1 MIATVQRVSKA
12 KVEINNS
19 IYSEIGDGVLILLC
33 VERDDDSKQA
43 IKMSDKIL
51 NFCILEVD
59 RVTMTSSLRD
69 LEEDVMIISQFTLA
83 AITNKGNKPSF
94 HKAAKPNKAKEI
106 YDQFVQIFKDSSLNV
121 QTGKFG
127 EIMNITLTNK
137 GPITFNSVS
146 YTHLTLPTNREV

>member
-1 MIATVQRVSKA
+1 MIATVQRVSEA

-19 IYSEIGDGVLILLC
+19 IYSEIGEGVLILLC

-51 NFCILEVD
+51 NFCILEGD
-59 RVTMTSSLRD
+59 SGTMSTSLRE

-137 GPITFNSVS
+137 GPITFNFR
-146 YTHLTLPTNREV
+146 T

>member
-1 MIATVQRVSKA
+1 MIATVQRVSEA

-19 IYSEIGDGVLILLC
+19 IYSEIGEGVLILLC

-51 NFCILEVD
+51 NFCILEGD
-59 RVTMTSSLRD
+59 SGTMSANLRE

-94 HKAAKPNKAKEI
+94 HKAAKPSKAKEI

-137 GPITFNSVS
+137 GPITFNFR
-146 YTHLTLPTNREV
+146 T

>member
-1 MIATVQRVSKA
+1 MIATVQRVSEA

-19 IYSEIGDGVLILLC
+19 IYSEIGEGVLILLC

-51 NFCILEVD
+51 NFCILEGD
-59 RVTMTSSLRD
+59 SGTMSASLKE

-106 YDQFVQIFKDSSLNV
+106 YNQFVQIFKDSSLNV

-137 GPITFNSVS
+137 GPITFNFR
-146 YTHLTLPTNREV
+146 T

>member
-1 MIATVQRVSKA
+1 MIATVQRVSEA

-51 NFCILEVD
+51 NFSILEGD
-59 RVTMTSSLRD
+59 RGIMSASLRE

-106 YDQFVQIFKDSSLNV
+106 YDQFVQIFKDSPLNV

-137 GPITFNSVS
+137 GPITFNFR
-146 YTHLTLPTNREV
+146 T

>member
-1 MIATVQRVSKA
+1 MIATVQRVSEA

-19 IYSEIGDGVLILLC
+19 IYSEIGEGVLILLC
-33 VERDDDSKQA
+33 VESDDDSVQA
-43 IKMSDKIL
+43 IKMTDKIL
-51 NFCILEVD
+51 NFCILEGD
-59 RVTMTSSLRD
+59 SGMMNASLRD

-137 GPITFNSVS
+137 GPITFNFR
-146 YTHLTLPTNREV
+146 T

>member
-19 IYSEIGDGVLILLC
+19 IYSEIGEGVLILLC
-33 VERDDDSKQA
+33 VESDDDSVQA
-43 IKMSDKIL
+43 IKMTDKIL
-51 NFCILEVD
+51 NFCILEGD
-59 RVTMTSSLRD
+59 NGIMSASLRE

-83 AITNKGNKPSF
+83 AITNRGNKPSF

-121 QTGKFG
+121 QTGKFA

-137 GPITFNSVS
+137 GPITFNF
-146 YTHLTLPTNREV
+146 RM

>member
-1 MIATVQRVSKA
+1 MIATVQRVSEA

-51 NFCILEVD
+51 NFCILEGD
-59 RVTMTSSLRD
+59 SGTMSASLKD

-94 HKAAKPNKAKEI
+94 HKAAKPNKAKKI

-137 GPITFNSVS
+137 GPITFNFR
-146 YTHLTLPTNREV
+146 T

>member
-1 MIATVQRVSKA
+1 MIATVQRVSEA

-19 IYSEIGDGVLILLC
+19 IYSEIGEGVLILLC
-33 VERDDDSKQA
+33 VERDDDTKQA

-51 NFCILEVD
+51 NFCILEGD
-59 RVTMTSSLRD
+59 SGTMSASLRD

-137 GPITFNSVS
+137 GPITFNFR
-146 YTHLTLPTNREV
+146 T

>member
-1 MIATVQRVSKA
+1 MIATVQRVSEA

-19 IYSEIGDGVLILLC
+19 IYSEIGEGVLILLC
-33 VERDDDSKQA
+33 VESDDDSVQA
-43 IKMSDKIL
+43 IKMTDKIL
-51 NFCILEVD
+51 NFCILEGD
-59 RVTMTSSLRD
+59 SGTMSASLRE

-94 HKAAKPNKAKEI
+94 HKAAKPSKAKEI

-137 GPITFNSVS
+137 GPITFNFR
-146 YTHLTLPTNREV
+146 T

>member
-1 MIATVQRVSKA
+1 MIATVQRVSEA

-19 IYSEIGDGVLILLC
+19 IYSEIGEGVLILLC
-33 VERDDDSKQA
+33 VESDDDSQQA

-51 NFCILEVD
+51 NFCILEGD
-59 RVTMTSSLRD
+59 NGTMSASLRE

-94 HKAAKPNKAKEI
+94 HKAAKPYNAKEI

-137 GPITFNSVS
+137 GPITFNFR
-146 YTHLTLPTNREV
+146 T

>member
-1 MIATVQRVSKA
+1 MIATVQRVSEA

-19 IYSEIGDGVLILLC
+19 IYSEIVDGVLILLC

-51 NFCILEVD
+51 NFCILEGD
-59 RVTMTSSLRD
+59 SGTMSASLRE

-106 YDQFVQIFKDSSLNV
+106 YNQFVQIFKDSSLNV

-137 GPITFNSVS
+137 GPITFNFR
-146 YTHLTLPTNREV
+146 T

>member
-1 MIATVQRVSKA
+1 MIATVQRVSEA

-19 IYSEIGDGVLILLC
+19 IYSEIGEGVLILLC
-33 VERDDDSKQA
+33 VESDDDSKQA

-51 NFCILEVD
+51 NFCILEGD
-59 RVTMTSSLRD
+59 SGTMSASLRE

-83 AITNKGNKPSF
+83 AVTNKGNKPSF
-94 HKAAKPNKAKEI
+94 HKAAKPTEAKEI
-106 YDQFVQIFKDSSLNV
+106 YDEFVQIFKDSSLNV

-137 GPITFNSVS
+137 GPITFNFR
-146 YTHLTLPTNREV
+146 T

>member
-1 MIATVQRVSKA
+1 MIATVQRVSEA

-51 NFCILEVD
+51 NFRILEGD
-59 RVTMTSSLRD
+59 SGTMSASLRE

-137 GPITFNSVS
+137 GPITFNFR
-146 YTHLTLPTNREV
+146 T

>member
-1 MIATVQRVSKA
+1 MIATVQRVSEA

-51 NFCILEVD
+51 NFCILEGD
-59 RVTMTSSLRD
+59 SGTMSASLRE

-127 EIMNITLTNK
+127 EIMNVTLTNK
-137 GPITFNSVS
+137 GPITFNFR
-146 YTHLTLPTNREV
+146 T

>member
-1 MIATVQRVSKA
+1 MIAIVQRVSEA

-33 VERDDDSKQA
+33 VERDDDSKQV

-51 NFCILEVD
+51 NFCILEGD
-59 RVTMTSSLRD
+59 SGTMSASLRE

-137 GPITFNSVS
+137 GPITFNFR
-146 YTHLTLPTNREV
+146 T

>member
-1 MIATVQRVSKA
+1 MIATVQRVSEA

-19 IYSEIGDGVLILLC
+19 IYSEIGEGVLILLC
-33 VERDDDSKQA
+33 VERDDDSKKA

-51 NFCILEVD
+51 NFCILEGD
-59 RVTMTSSLRD
+59 SGTMSASLKE

-137 GPITFNSVS
+137 GPITFNFR
-146 YTHLTLPTNREV
+146 T

>member
-1 MIATVQRVSKA
+1 MIATVQRVSEA

-19 IYSEIGDGVLILLC
+19 IYSEIGEGVLILLC
-33 VERDDDSKQA
+33 VERDDDSKQV

-51 NFCILEVD
+51 NFCILEGD
-59 RVTMTSSLRD
+59 SGTMSASLRE

-137 GPITFNSVS
+137 GPITFNFR
-146 YTHLTLPTNREV
+146 T

>member
-1 MIATVQRVSKA
+1 MIATVQRVSEA

-19 IYSEIGDGVLILLC
+19 IYSEIGEGVLILLC

-51 NFCILEVD
+51 NFCILEGD
-59 RVTMTSSLRD
+59 SGTMSASLRE

-94 HKAAKPNKAKEI
+94 HKAAKPNKAKNI

-137 GPITFNSVS
+137 GPITFNFR
-146 YTHLTLPTNREV
+146 T

>member
-1 MIATVQRVSKA
+1 MIATVQRVSEA

-19 IYSEIGDGVLILLC
+19 IYSEIGEGVLILLC
-33 VERDDDSKQA
+33 VERDDGSKQA

-51 NFCILEVD
+51 NFCILEGD
-59 RVTMTSSLRD
+59 SGTMSASLRE

-137 GPITFNSVS
+137 GPITFNFR
-146 YTHLTLPTNREV
+146 T

>member
-1 MIATVQRVSKA
+1 MIATVQRVSEA

-33 VERDDDSKQA
+33 VERDDDTKQA

-51 NFCILEVD
+51 NFCILEGD
-59 RVTMTSSLRD
+59 SGTMSASLRE

-106 YDQFVQIFKDSSLNV
+106 YDQFVQILKDSSLNV

-127 EIMNITLTNK
+127 EIMNVTLTNK
-137 GPITFNSVS
+137 GPITFNFR
-146 YTHLTLPTNREV
+146 T

>member
-1 MIATVQRVSKA
+1 MIATVQRVSEA

-19 IYSEIGDGVLILLC
+19 IYSEIGEGVLILLC
-33 VERDDDSKQA
+33 VESDDDSHHA

-51 NFCILEVD
+51 NFCILEGD
-59 RVTMTSSLRD
+59 NGTMSASLKE

-137 GPITFNSVS
+137 GPITFNFR
-146 YTHLTLPTNREV
+146 T

>member
-1 MIATVQRVSKA
+1 VIATVQRVSEA

-19 IYSEIGDGVLILLC
+19 IYSEIGEGVLILLC
-33 VERDDDSKQA
+33 VESDDDSQQA

-51 NFCILEVD
+51 NFCILEGD
-59 RVTMTSSLRD
+59 NGTMSASLRE

-94 HKAAKPNKAKEI
+94 HKAATPNKAKKI

-121 QTGKFG
+121 QTGRFG

-137 GPITFNSVS
+137 GPITFNFR
-146 YTHLTLPTNREV
+146 T

>member
-1 MIATVQRVSKA
+1 MIATVQRVSEA

-19 IYSEIGDGVLILLC
+19 IYSEIGEGVLILLC

-51 NFCILEVD
+51 NFCILEGD
-59 RVTMTSSLRD
+59 SGTMSASLRE

-94 HKAAKPNKAKEI
+94 HKAAKPNEAKEI

-137 GPITFNSVS
+137 GPITFNFR
-146 YTHLTLPTNREV
+146 T

>member
-1 MIATVQRVSKA
+1 MIATVQRVSEA

-19 IYSEIGDGVLILLC
+19 IYSEIGEGVLILLC
-33 VERDDDSKQA
+33 VERDDDSNQA

-51 NFCILEVD
+51 NFCILEGD
-59 RVTMTSSLRD
+59 SGTMSASLME

-137 GPITFNSVS
+137 GPITFNFR
-146 YTHLTLPTNREV
+146 T

>member
-1 MIATVQRVSKA
+1 MIATVQRVSEA

-33 VERDDDSKQA
+33 VERDDDSKKA

-51 NFCILEVD
+51 NFCILEGD
-59 RVTMTSSLRD
+59 SGTMTASLRD

-94 HKAAKPNKAKEI
+94 HKAAKPSKAKEI

-137 GPITFNSVS
+137 GPITFNFR
-146 YTHLTLPTNREV
+146 T

>member
-1 MIATVQRVSKA
+1 MIATVQRVSEA

-51 NFCILEVD
+51 NFCILEGD
-59 RVTMTSSLRD
+59 SGTMSASLRE
-69 LEEDVMIISQFTLA
+69 LEEDIMIISQFTLA

-137 GPITFNSVS
+137 GPITFNFR
-146 YTHLTLPTNREV
+146 T

>member
-1 MIATVQRVSKA
+1 MIATVQRVSEA

-19 IYSEIGDGVLILLC
+19 IYSEIGEGVLILLC
-33 VERDDDSKQA
+33 VESDDDSQQA

-51 NFCILEVD
+51 NFCILEGD
-59 RVTMTSSLRD
+59 SGTMSASLRE

-94 HKAAKPNKAKEI
+94 HKAAKPNEAKEI

-137 GPITFNSVS
+137 GPITFNFR
-146 YTHLTLPTNREV
+146 T

>member
-1 MIATVQRVSKA
+1 MIATVQRVSEA

-51 NFCILEVD
+51 NFCILEGD
-59 RVTMTSSLRD
+59 SGTMSASLRE

-94 HKAAKPNKAKEI
+94 HKAAKPSKAKEI
-106 YDQFVQIFKDSSLNV
+106 YNQFVQIFKDSSLNV

-137 GPITFNSVS
+137 GPITFNFR
-146 YTHLTLPTNREV
+146 T

>member
-1 MIATVQRVSKA
+1 MIATVQRVSEA

-19 IYSEIGDGVLILLC
+19 IYSEIGEGVLILLC
-33 VERDDDSKQA
+33 VESDDDSQQA

-51 NFCILEVD
+51 NFCILEGD
-59 RVTMTSSLRD
+59 SGTMSASLRE

-94 HKAAKPNKAKEI
+94 HKAAKPNKAKKI

-121 QTGKFG
+121 QTGRFG

-137 GPITFNSVS
+137 GPITFNFR
-146 YTHLTLPTNREV
+146 T

>member
-1 MIATVQRVSKA
+1 MIATVQRVSEA

-51 NFCILEVD
+51 NFCILEGD
-59 RVTMTSSLRD
+59 SGTMSVSLKE

-137 GPITFNSVS
+137 GPITFNFR
-146 YTHLTLPTNREV
+146 T

>member
-1 MIATVQRVSKA
+1 MIATVQRVSEA

-19 IYSEIGDGVLILLC
+19 TYSEIGDGVLILLC
-33 VERDDDSKQA
+33 VESDDDSVQA
-43 IKMSDKIL
+43 IKMTDKIL
-51 NFCILEVD
+51 NFCILEGD
-59 RVTMTSSLRD
+59 SGTMSASLRE
-69 LEEDVMIISQFTLA
+69 LEEDVMIVSQFTLA

-137 GPITFNSVS
+137 GPITFNFR
-146 YTHLTLPTNREV
+146 T

>member
-1 MIATVQRVSKA
+1 MIATVQRVSEA

-33 VERDDDSKQA
+33 VESDDDSVQA
-43 IKMSDKIL
+43 IKMTDKIL
-51 NFCILEVD
+51 NFCILEGD
-59 RVTMTSSLRD
+59 SGTMSASLRE
-69 LEEDVMIISQFTLA
+69 LEEDVMIVSQFTLA

-137 GPITFNSVS
+137 GPITFNFR
-146 YTHLTLPTNREV
+146 T

>member
-1 MIATVQRVSKA
+1 MIATVQRVSEA
-12 KVEINNS
+12 KVEINNN
-19 IYSEIGDGVLILLC
+19 IYSEIGEGVLILLC
-33 VERDDDSKQA
+33 VESEDNSDQA
-43 IKMSDKIL
+43 VKMSEKIL
-51 NFCILEVD
+51 NFCILEGD
-59 RVTMTSSLRD
+59 SGTMSASLRE

-137 GPITFNSVS
+137 GPITFNF
-146 YTHLTLPTNREV
+146 RI

>member
-1 MIATVQRVSKA
+1 MIATVQRVSEA

-19 IYSEIGDGVLILLC
+19 IYSEIGEGVLILLC
-33 VERDDDSKQA
+33 VESDDDSQQA

-51 NFCILEVD
+51 NFCILEGD
-59 RVTMTSSLRD
+59 SGIMNASLRE

-106 YDQFVQIFKDSSLNV
+106 YDQFVQILKDSSLNV

-127 EIMNITLTNK
+127 EIMNVTLTNK
-137 GPITFNSVS
+137 GPITFNFR
-146 YTHLTLPTNREV
+146 T